1 MSGGR
6 SSGGGLGI
14 VALFILF
21 AVGFNWLKD
30 YWPYFLGA
38 VVLLFLLIVI
48 GKKKEAKKPI
58 VYLGNRS
65 TKTYHLRT
73 CPTLSKIGEGHMIG
87 FHSAEEA
94 QKQGYRRCNICQP
107 H

>member
-1 MSGGR
+1 MSGRRG
-6 SSGGGLGI
+6 SDGVGSFM
-14 VALFILF
+14 AFLFFAFLF
-21 AVGFNWLKD
+21 VKLKD
-30 YWPYFLGA
+30 YWPYVLGA
-38 VVLLFLLIVI
+38 AVLVFILIFI
-48 GKKKEAKKPI
+48 AKKKEAKKPI

-73 CPTLSKIGEGHMIG
+73 CPTLSKIGEGHLVG

-94 QKQGYRRCNICQP
+94 QKQGYRRCNTCQP